1 MNLELNLVKNTG
13 IYDKVFTLLSRT
25 RVKVSN
31 DSEVMSSIL
40 TFIGENINVFDSV
53 FSDKGFV
60 DRLESLDILTNE
72 HLFGLKFI
80 MAQSG
85 IDLIFYTVSDD
96 EDNPVDIPEGMIE
109 YISINNI
116 HSTSLITKFATKFVM
131 SESNLKVSEV
141 YKTMNEIYDN
151 FGGELLSDL
160 MNPIQS
166 QIQFLERDEN
176 YIGVTPTSI
185 TNYLNSVFNY
195 LGKDLIVITN

>member
-25 RVKVSN
+25 RVKASN

-60 DRLESLDILTNE
+60 DRLETLDTLTNE

>member
-1 MNLELNLVKNTG
+1 MNLELNLVKNAG

-40 TFIGENINVFDSV
+40 AFIGENINVFDSV

-60 DRLESLDILTNE
+60 DRLESLDTLTNE

-96 EDNPVDIPEGMIE
+96 EDNPVDIPEGLLE
-109 YISINNI
+109 YISINSI

-131 SESNLKVSEV
+131 SESSLKVSEV

>member
-1 MNLELNLVKNTG
+1 
-13 IYDKVFTLLSRT
+13 
-25 RVKVSN
+25 
-31 DSEVMSSIL
+31 
-40 TFIGENINVFDSV
+40 
-53 FSDKGFV
+53 
-60 DRLESLDILTNE
+60 
-72 HLFGLKFI
+72 

>member
-40 TFIGENINVFDSV
+40 SFIGENINVFDSV

-60 DRLESLDILTNE
+60 DRLENLDTLTNE

>member
-60 DRLESLDILTNE
+60 DRLENLDTLTNE

>member
-25 RVKVSN
+25 RVKASN

-40 TFIGENINVFDSV
+40 AFIGENINVFDSV
-53 FSDKGFV
+53 FSNKGFV
-60 DRLESLDILTNE
+60 DRLESLDTLTNE

-96 EDNPVDIPEGMIE
+96 EDNPVDIPEGVLE
-109 YISINNI
+109 YISINDI

-131 SESNLKVSEV
+131 SESGLKVSEV
-141 YKTMNEIYDN
+141 YKTMNEVYDN

>member
-25 RVKVSN
+25 RVKASN

-40 TFIGENINVFDSV
+40 AFIGENINVFDSV
-53 FSDKGFV
+53 FSDKGLV
-60 DRLESLDILTNE
+60 DRLENLDTLTNE

-96 EDNPVDIPEGMIE
+96 EDNPVDIPEGVLE
-109 YISINNI
+109 YISINDI

-131 SESNLKVSEV
+131 SESGLKVSEV
-141 YKTMNEIYDN
+141 YKTMNEVYDN